1 MSSVLLPLPHRRL
14 WAILG
19 FMLVG
24 AVIVSSLIPGGG
36 RLAMAGADKVGHAF
50 AYLVLMVWFAG
61 IYPRRTWPWLAIALL
76 SLGLILEVLQGA
88 MHVQRIADP
97 RDMLANTAGVGIGI
111 ALAFAGAASWAQRL
125 EKWFAR
131 R

>member
-36 RLAMAGADKVGHAF
+36 RLQMAGADKIAHAF

-61 IYPRRTWPWLAIALL
+61 LCPRREWAWVAIGLL
-76 SLGLILEVLQGA
+76 VMGLTLELLQGA
-88 MHVQRIADP
+88 MQMQRTADP
-97 RDMLANTAGVGIGI
+97 RDLVANAAGVGMGVV
-111 ALAFAGAASWAQRL
+111 LAFAGAASWAQRL
-125 EKWFAR
+125 ETWFAR
-131 R
+131 K

>member
-1 MSSVLLPLPHRRL
+1 VSSVLAPLMHRRL

-36 RLAMAGADKVGHAF
+36 RLQMEGADKLAHAF

-61 IYPRRTWPWLAIALL
+61 LYPRRGWTWVAIGLL
-76 SLGLILEVLQGA
+76 VMGLTLELLQGV
-88 MHVQRIADP
+88 MQMQRTADP
-97 RDMLANTAGVGIGI
+97 RDLVANAAGVGMGVV
-111 ALAFAGAASWAQRL
+111 LAFAGAATWAQRL
-125 EKWFAR
+125 ETWFAR
-131 R
+131 K